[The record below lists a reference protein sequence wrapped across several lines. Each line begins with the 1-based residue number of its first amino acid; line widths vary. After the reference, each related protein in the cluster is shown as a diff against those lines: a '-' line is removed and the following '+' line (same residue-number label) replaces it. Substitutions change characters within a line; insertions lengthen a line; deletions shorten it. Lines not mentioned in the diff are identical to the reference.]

1 MSGLIEALQSYMED
15 GKKVVLLTVYDRT
28 GSAPRGAGAHMV
40 VGEEGRIYGT
50 IGGGAVEYEAEQRAL
65 QVLKERCSC
74 RAHYYLKQNEV
85 QDLGMV
91 CGGEVDVA
99 FSYLNPEETLTRESI
114 RFCQDLKVREE
125 TAWLVLNITEE
136 CGGGFAFY
144 GRKSGTAGMH
154 VPENVL
160 DNMVSAFGVREET
173 AWLVLNIT
181 EECGGGFAFYGR
193 KSGTAGMHVPENVL
207 DNMVSAFG
215 FVEENGRRY
224 YYERLTQPGRVYIFG
239 GGHVAQALVPALSA
253 IDFTCVI
260 LEDREEF
267 CKPELFPKAE
277 RVLKI
282 NMQKIAES
290 VTITEEDYVCVMT
303 RGHKDDTIVQ
313 EQILRT
319 PAKAERVL
327 KINMQKI
334 AESVTI
340 TEEDYVCVMT
350 RGHKDDTI
358 VQEQI
363 LRTPAKYIGVI
374 GSRKKKAAVFRA
386 LKQSGL
392 TEKDLERITTPI
404 GLEIQAETPA
414 EIAVS
419 IAAQLIQVR
428 AGRGSV

>member
-1 MSGLIEALQSYMED
+1 MSGLTEALQSYMKD
-15 GKKVVLLTVYDRT
+15 GKEVVLLTVYDRT

-40 VGEEGRIYGT
+40 VGEEGRIFGT

-65 QVLKERCSC
+65 QVLKEGCSC
-74 RAHYYLKQNEV
+74 WAHYYLKQNEV

-99 FSYLNPEETLTRESI
+99 FSYLNPEETRTRESI
-114 RFCQDLKVREE
+114 RFCQELEVREE
-125 TAWLVLNITEE
+125 TAWLILDITEE
-136 CGGGFAFY
+136 C
-144 GRKSGTAGMH
+144 
-154 VPENVL
+154 
-160 DNMVSAFGVREET
+160 D
-173 AWLVLNIT
+173 
-181 EECGGGFAFYGR
+181 GGFAFYGR

-282 NMQKIAES
+282 NMQKIAEF
-290 VTITEEDYVCVMT
+290 VTITEEDY
-303 RGHKDDTIVQ
+303 I
-313 EQILRT
+313 
-319 PAKAERVL
+319 
-327 KINMQKI
+327 
-334 AESVTI
+334 
-340 TEEDYVCVMT
+340 CVMT

-428 AGRGSV
+428 AGGKSV

>member
-154 VPENVL
+154 VL
-160 DNMVSAFGVREET
+160 
-173 AWLVLNIT
+173 
-181 EECGGGFAFYGR
+181 
-193 KSGTAGMHVPENVL
+193 ENVL

-319 PAKAERVL
+319 PAK
-327 KINMQKI
+327 
-334 AESVTI
+334 
-340 TEEDYVCVMT
+340 
-350 RGHKDDTI
+350 
-358 VQEQI
+358 
-363 LRTPAKYIGVI
+363 YIGVI

>member
-1 MSGLIEALQSYMED
+1 MSGLTEALQSYMKD
-15 GKKVVLLTVYDRT
+15 GKEVVLLTVYDRT

-65 QVLKERCSC
+65 QVLKEGCSC

-99 FSYLNPEETLTRESI
+99 FSYLNPEEMLTRESI

-125 TAWLVLNITEE
+125 TAWLILDITEE
-136 CGGGFAFY
+136 CDGGFAFY
-144 GRKSGTAGMH
+144 GRKSGTAGM
-154 VPENVL
+154 
-160 DNMVSAFGVREET
+160 
-173 AWLVLNIT
+173 
-181 EECGGGFAFYGR
+181 Y
-193 KSGTAGMHVPENVL
+193 VPENVL

-215 FVEENGRRY
+215 FAEENGRRY

-239 GGHVAQALVPALSA
+239 GGHVAQALVPALSS

-277 RVLKI
+277 CVLKI
-282 NMQKIAES
+282 NMQKIAEF
-290 VTITEEDYVCVMT
+290 VTITEEDY
-303 RGHKDDTIVQ
+303 I
-313 EQILRT
+313 
-319 PAKAERVL
+319 
-327 KINMQKI
+327 
-334 AESVTI
+334 
-340 TEEDYVCVMT
+340 CVMT

-428 AGRGSV
+428 AGGKSV

>member
-1 MSGLIEALQSYMED
+1 MTGLTEVLHSYMEA
-15 GKKVVLLTVYDRT
+15 GKEVVLLTIYDRS

-40 VGEEGRIYGT
+40 VGKEGRVFGT

-65 QVLKERCSC
+65 EVLKEGCSC
-74 RAHYYLKQNEV
+74 RAHYYLKQNEI

-99 FSYLNPEETLTRESI
+99 FSYLNPEEATTREGI
-114 RFCQDLKVREE
+114 RFCHDLKEREE
-125 TAWLVLNITEE
+125 TAWLILDITEE
-136 CGGGFAFY
+136 TGGGFAFY
-144 GRKSGTAGMH
+144 GRKSGMAGMA

-160 DNMVSAFGVREET
+160 DQ
-173 AWLVLNIT
+173 
-181 EECGGGFAFYGR
+181 
-193 KSGTAGMHVPENVL
+193 
-207 DNMVSAFG
+207 MVSAFG

-239 GGHVAQALVPALSA
+239 GGHVAQALVPALTA
-253 IDFTCVI
+253 IDFSCVI

-282 NMQKIAES
+282 NMQKIAE
-290 VTITEEDYVCVMT
+290 Y
-303 RGHKDDTIVQ
+303 
-313 EQILRT
+313 
-319 PAKAERVL
+319 
-327 KINMQKI
+327 
-334 AESVTI
+334 VTI

-374 GSRKKKAAVFRA
+374 GSRKKKAAVFGA
-386 LKQSGL
+386 LRQSGF
-392 TEKDLERITTPI
+392 TDADLERITTPI

-419 IAAQLIQVR
+419 IAAQMIQVR
-428 AGRGSV
+428 AGGERI

>member
-1 MSGLIEALQSYMED
+1 MSGLTEALQSYMKE

-40 VGEEGRIYGT
+40 VGEEGRIFGT

-65 QVLKERCSC
+65 QVLKEGCSC

-114 RFCQDLKVREE
+114 RFCQELKVREE
-125 TAWLVLNITEE
+125 TAWLI
-136 CGGGFAFY
+136 
-144 GRKSGTAGMH
+144 
-154 VPENVL
+154 L
-160 DNMVSAFGVREET
+160 D
-173 AWLVLNIT
+173 IT

-215 FVEENGRRY
+215 FAEENGRRY

-282 NMQKIAES
+282 NMQKIAEF
-290 VTITEEDYVCVMT
+290 VTITEEDYICVMTRGHKITEEDYICVMT

-319 PAKAERVL
+319 PAKYIGVIGSRKKKAAVFRAL
-327 KINMQKI
+327 KQ
-334 AESVTI
+334 SGL
-340 TEEDYVCVMT
+340 TEVMT

-428 AGRGSV
+428 AGGTSV